1 MGGAALPSGYRINR
15 AGGAPRAMALGEASA
30 AFGVVPGPGSP
41 GLKGPVFARRK
52 RSVFKGPMLGPGLGR
67 DGRRKSVGLG
77 DGRSGSAGRLA
88 VTTEEDEEEE
98 DEEGEGDDGEVE
110 GDVEEVDY
118 FSPVKGPGEVEILL
132 HGDER
137 MKGVM

>member
-1 MGGAALPSGYRINR
+1 
-15 AGGAPRAMALGEASA
+15 MALGEASA

-52 RSVFKGPMLGPGLGR
+52 RSVFKGPMLGPGVGR

-77 DGRSGSAGRLA
+77 DGRSSSANRLA
-88 VTTEEDEEEE
+88 VTTEEDEEGE
-98 DEEGEGDDGEVE
+98 EEGDEAGDDGEVE

-132 HGDER
+132 HGER
-137 MKGVM
+137 TESVM

>member
-1 MGGAALPSGYRINR
+1 M
-15 AGGAPRAMALGEASA
+15 AMGEASA
-30 AFGVVPGPGSP
+30 AFGVVPGPVSP

-52 RSVFKGPMLGPGLGR
+52 RSVFKGPMLGPGVGR

-77 DGRSGSAGRLA
+77 DGRSSSANRLA

-98 DEEGEGDDGEVE
+98 DDGDEAVDD

-118 FSPVKGPGEVEILL
+118 FSPVKGPGEVEIFL
-132 HGDER
+132 HGER
-137 MKGVM
+137 PDSVK

>member
-1 MGGAALPSGYRINR
+1 
-15 AGGAPRAMALGEASA
+15 MALGEASA

-77 DGRSGSAGRLA
+77 DGRSGSANRLA
-88 VTTEEDEEEE
+88 VTTEEDEEG
-98 DEEGEGDDGEVE
+98 DEAGDDGEVE
-110 GDVEEVDY
+110 GEGEVEEVEEVDY

-132 HGDER
+132 QGESER
-137 MKGVM
+137 ERV